1 MLFNRRRVATF
12 ALVAEEFVALASA
25 WVKFLITG
33 NGSDV
38 GWNGDERKVRVKD
51 LTTKSNQWQ
60 HA

>member
-25 WVKFLITG
+25 WGKFLITG

-38 GWNGDERKVRVKD
+38 GWNGDERKVHVKD
-51 LTTKSNQWQ
+51 LTTR
-60 HA
+60 